1 MRKTRGLLCV
11 AGSLLLIVTVTG
23 LSFTAFAANQEGN
36 GATTT
41 KTKVIAEK
49 TPTPTL
55 NYPSKMYLSLP
66 RNMVPPIR
74 VHAKS
79 WILVDYN
86 SGQVL
91 TSGNPDERL
100 SPASLTKVMS
110 YYVVAEALRNGK
122 IKESDKVRISR
133 KAWKT
138 GGSRMFVKAGDSV
151 SVKDLLQG
159 MVVQSGNDATVALAE
174 YVAGSE
180 DAFVVLMNRVA
191 QRLGM
196 LQTNFTNTTGLPH
209 IKGKT
214 TVRDLSIL
222 VRDLIKN
229 YPKEYQLYSQKWFSW
244 SGIKQPNR
252 NRLLW
257 HFEGADGVKT
267 GYTKDAGYCLISS
280 AQRDGMRLIAV
291 VMGSKS
297 ERARVNES
305 QKLLTYGFRFFE
317 NRLLYKKDQVI
328 VTPKVWLSATEQVKL
343 GLKEN
348 LYLAVPYGEA
358 KDLTAALTITPYLK
372 APVLQG
378 QSYGRLVIS
387 FKGKTILEKPLVALN
402 GAEEG
407 GMWTRVSGRVSLFF
421 HQLFG

>member
-1 MRKTRGLLCV
+1 MRKTLWLFCM
-11 AGSLLLIVTVTG
+11 AGSLVFAG
-23 LSFTAFAANQEGN
+23 PGFAASAANTE
-36 GATTT
+36 AS
-41 KTKVIAEK
+41 KAEK
-49 TPTPTL
+49 APAQKL

-66 RNMVPPIR
+66 RNMVPPIN
-74 VHAKS
+74 VQAKS
-79 WILVDYN
+79 WILMDYN

-91 TSGNPDERL
+91 ASGNPDERL

-110 YYVVAEALRNGK
+110 YYVVAEALRDGK
-122 IKESDKVRISR
+122 IKTTDKVRISR

-191 QRLGM
+191 KRLGM

-209 IKGKT
+209 IEGKT
-214 TVRDLSIL
+214 TARDLGIL
-222 VRDLIKN
+222 VRDLIEN

-280 AQRDGMRLIAV
+280 AKRDGMRLIAV
-291 VMGSKS
+291 VMGSKN

-317 NRLLYKKDQVI
+317 DRLLYKKDQVI
-328 VTPKVWLSATEQVKL
+328 ATPKVWLSATEQVKL

-348 LYLAVPYGEA
+348 LYLTVPYGEA
-358 KDLTAALTITPYLK
+358 KDLKASLKIANYLK
-372 APVLQG
+372 APVIEG

-387 FKGKTILEKPLVALN
+387 FKGKTILERPLVALDN
-402 GAEEG
+402 AKEG
-407 GMWTRVSGRVSLFF
+407 GMWTKISGQVSLFF